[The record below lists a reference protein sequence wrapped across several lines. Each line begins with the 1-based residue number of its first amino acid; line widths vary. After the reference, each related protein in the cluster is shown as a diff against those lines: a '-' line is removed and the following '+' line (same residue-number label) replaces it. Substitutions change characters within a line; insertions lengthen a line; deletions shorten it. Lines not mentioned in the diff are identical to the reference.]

1 MVRLVANLA
10 NVGRIKDVLITIFDD
25 EIGLAVAT
33 DVARNGAGERVRV
46 QDGVTPADQQ
56 IAARQQPAVGNDE
69 NVLAVSVVLV
79 NLKKQSTLKCKVSV
93 EY

>member
-10 NVGRIKDVLITIFDD
+10 DVGRIEDVLVTIFDD

-33 DVARNGAGERVRV
+33 DVARNGPGERVRV

-56 IAARQQPAVGNDE
+56 IAARQQTAVGNDE

-79 NLKKQSTLKCKVSV
+79 NLKKQSTLKCKFSV